1 MYIYWIFQL
10 FFLVNMNIFWGKK
23 IKIVFVCEYV
33 YCVKF
38 GKGLKFFYKVCE
50 SDRQKLILFN
60 NFNYFNLLG

>member
-1 MYIYWIFQL
+1 MFDFVYVYL
-10 FFLVNMNIFWGKK
+10 LDFLVIFFGKYEYFLGKKK

-50 SDRQKLILFN
+50 SDR
-60 NFNYFNLLG
+60 